1 MSMLLTGKGVPS
13 PGATPEPSQSEA
25 PLPTCHI
32 SLTPSLGWR
41 ASPMKQKTLCVTTTW
56 RC

>member
-25 PLPTCHI
+25 PLPICHI
-32 SLTPSLGWR
+32 FLTLSPGWR